1 MQTTEALP
9 KLTRSELALA
19 EKIGL
24 FLAPMFRDVLDRHRK
39 TVDNGTAAFCSS
51 FAATMAARDML
62 PASAPA
68 MARVELDLR
77 LLELATE
84 FVRKNTKA

>member
-9 KLTRSELALA
+9 KLSRQEVAIA
-19 EKIGL
+19 EKVGL
-24 FLAPMFRDVLDRHRK
+24 FLAPMFRDVLDKHRK
-39 TVDNGTAAFCSS
+39 ATDNGTAAFCAS
-51 FAATMAARDML
+51 FAATMTARDAL

-77 LLELATE
+77 LLELAQE
-84 FVRKNTKA
+84 FVKRNTKA

>member
-19 EKIGL
+19 QKVGL

-39 TVDNGTAAFCSS
+39 TVDNGTAQFCAS
-51 FAATMAARDML
+51 FAATMAARDAL

-77 LLELATE
+77 LLELAQD

>member
-1 MQTTEALP
+1 MPTDTLP
-9 KLTRSELALA
+9 KLTRQEVAIA
-19 EKIGL
+19 EKVGL
-24 FLAPMFRDVLDRHRK
+24 FLLPMFKDLLDRHRK
-39 TVDNGTAAFCSS
+39 TVDNGTAAFCAS
-51 FAATMAARDML
+51 FAATMAARDAL

-77 LLELATE
+77 LLELAQE

>member
-19 EKIGL
+19 EKVGL

-39 TVDNGTAAFCSS
+39 AVDNGTAQFCAS
-51 FAATMAARDML
+51 FAATVAARDAL

-77 LLELATE
+77 LLELAQA

>member
-19 EKIGL
+19 EKVGL

-39 TVDNGTAAFCSS
+39 TVDNGTAAFCAS
-51 FAATMAARDML
+51 FAATLAARDAL

-77 LLELATE
+77 LLELAQD